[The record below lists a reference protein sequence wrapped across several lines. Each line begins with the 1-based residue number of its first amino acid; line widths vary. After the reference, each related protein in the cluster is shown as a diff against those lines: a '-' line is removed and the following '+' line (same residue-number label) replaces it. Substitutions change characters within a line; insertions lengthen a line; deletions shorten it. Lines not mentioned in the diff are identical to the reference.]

1 MNQRTSNM
9 NQRTSKVKRNLLLN
23 KKGAGPIEGWLDYLL
38 LFVIG
43 LFGFIFLFT
52 FLSFSLL
59 FRSEVTIK
67 TTESIQA
74 SDNLINQQKGALA
87 EGKPVDVP
95 ELRRNVNYINTYK
108 QPPEEIGLQS
118 I

>member
-43 LFGFIFLFT
+43 LFGFI
-52 FLSFSLL
+52 
-59 FRSEVTIK
+59 
-67 TTESIQA
+67 
-74 SDNLINQQKGALA
+74 
-87 EGKPVDVP
+87 
-95 ELRRNVNYINTYK
+95 
-108 QPPEEIGLQS
+108 
-118 I
+118 